1 MSRTQ
6 IPLVI
11 QPPLGMADANSI
23 EGVVA
28 KTEQFSITTDAD
40 TTAVIYMAGLIP
52 WRLHNESGG
61 AVTVT
66 LYDAGEKDG
75 AELTIYDVDN
85 QPIAAFSVADG
96 GSVDISDAAG
106 VLHLVIKGG
115 AAASGLRLVAKR

>member
-1 MSRTQ
+1 MARTL

-11 QPPLGMADANSI
+11 QPPLGMADQNCI

-28 KTEQFSITTDAD
+28 KTDQFSITTDVD
-40 TTAVIYMAGLIP
+40 TTAVIYIGGLIP

-66 LYDAGEKDG
+66 LYDAGTKDG
-75 AELTIYDVDN
+75 AELTIYDVDD

-106 VLHLVIKGG
+106 VLHLIVKGG
-115 AAASGLRLVAKR
+115 TAASGLRVVAKR